1 MPYIDG
7 HRDHSRGH
15 NNSTSVNVYSDY
27 VEIDAD
33 GQFMANDHE
42 NASIGEEEERDCCG
56 NCGEDYPQGDGYYLE
71 HEGIDLCD
79 YCYHNHTVRVVSYV
93 HSTRGF
99 SYESVTESY
108 ADGNCIWHED
118 SNEYYMDSSVLE
130 QAGYVWSDYHDEYRD
145 KDDCV
150 CTEDGDWIDKDEE
163 GIVFEYD
170 ETIGEYVLIPKDT
183 KTRDIFTSAPSDNT
197 TDRTIDLALAV
208 ALAA

>member
-1 MPYIDG
+1 
-7 HRDHSRGH
+7 
-15 NNSTSVNVYSDY
+15 
-27 VEIDAD
+27 
-33 GQFMANDHE
+33 MANDHE